1 MAKEFPLRQWRVATS
16 VESVDPQVRT
26 AVLDLLTIYW
36 KELKTVEQT
45 NELIDYH
52 RDVYRALSQQIR
64 AIKNLRFADT
74 NFTYI
79 DTAAKHNAI
88 KQVLANNLRIV
99 ANCMIEVRTELYRHR
114 GRLLAKEATTNV

>member
-36 KELKTVEQT
+36 KEVKTVEHT
-45 NELIDYH
+45 DELIEYH
-52 RDVYRALSQQIR
+52 RDVYRALSEQIR
-64 AIKNLRFADT
+64 TIKNLRFT
-74 NFTYI
+74 EGNHSYI
-79 DTAAKHNAI
+79 NTAAKHNAI

-114 GRLLAKEATTNV
+114 GRLLAKETATNV

>member
-45 NELIDYH
+45 NELIDFH
-52 RDVYRALSQQIR
+52 RDVYRALSEQIR
-64 AIKNLRFADT
+64 AIKKLRFVEG
-74 NFTYI
+74 NHSNI
-79 DTAAKHNAI
+79 NTAAKHNAI
-88 KQVLANNLRIV
+88 KQILANNLRIV
-99 ANCMIEVRTELYRHR
+99 ANCLIEVRTELYRHR
-114 GRLLAKEATTNV
+114 GRLLAKETATDV